1 MAISVHILFII
12 GIFSPSII
20 QLIAR
25 IHTCRL
31 YPLSIAYVL
40 PHYHCLCHHLSFA
53 FIYALHF
60 IFVTLFPIYFVLSR
74 FFRYSVI
81 IYSHIQA
88 MAIKCALIAEKS
100 ILKTLKRVRNTSAEV
115 STVWARKL
123 HSTMINYGERNKTM
137 RQFIFFIVFFPNFT
151 EAEFVWIH
159 TIHTQNTYR
168 DDICRLL
175 EWKRFTDRYVRCTN
189 RRQRTWK
196 KSKYKP
202 NIFVCRVCVPPCT
215 IVAACFGFPKH
226 TFLSLYMHSIHYPK
240 R

>member
-12 GIFSPSII
+12 GIFSPRII

-60 IFVTLFPIYFVLSR
+60 IFVTLFPIYFVLSL
-74 FFRYSVI
+74 FFSLFCNYLF
-81 IYSHIQA
+81 SHSST

-115 STVWARKL
+115 HTSWARKL

-137 RQFIFFIVFFPNFT
+137 QQFIFFIVFFPKFYRS
-151 EAEFVWIH
+151 WICVN
-159 TIHTQNTYR
+159 TIHTWNTYW

-189 RRQRTWK
+189 NKQRTWK
-196 KSKYKP
+196 KKQIQTKHFCLS
-202 NIFVCRVCVPPCT
+202 RVCTPLYYCSRLFWLLKTHVFV
-215 IVAACFGFPKH
+215 IVYA
-226 TFLSLYMHSIHYPK
+226 
-240 R
+240 